1 MTSKSR
7 LLSSVVNKPES
18 LIGASLSQPN
28 EVNLQALETAA
39 TQYTDVTT
47 LPASGYVGEQAFVAS
62 TNRLYIW
69 TGTGWFNI
77 ALVNTDPT
85 ISSAG
90 AANYTMSYGTPITV
104 NVDASDPEG
113 LGLSYSYYTS
123 DSIGSIATITNDS
136 SQFTITPSSDY
147 SVEGSFGLVFR
158 ASDGPNIA
166 SSSSSTFTLTN
177 QSPSLSGNSSSYVL
191 ATDGSTPTVITLT
204 SVDPEGQP
212 ITYTA
217 TGDTGFNAIAT
228 VSNDSSVFTITP
240 KSEDSAVTGTGTL
253 TFTANDGVK
262 STNGTSSFSL
272 TFISIIENSKY
283 TTLLATA
290 TDTSDNN
297 NITDASSNNHS
308 ITVNGDAHAGTFSP
322 YRSGGYSGLL
332 DSTSVV
338 QLSFAGSSGFEF
350 GTGNFTIEMWFK
362 WNSSSKPQTTIFSN
376 RISGSTFDTGKYFL
390 KLMPGDSTS
399 GGIEFAF
406 DCGAPRYRLYCV
418 DNLTADDA
426 FFDEGWHHYS
436 AVRNGTSLK
445 LFVDGQEVDEITLP
459 ANETNFGNSSD
470 NIGLGINNS
479 VSSPSGPDGEY
490 RDVRIVKGVAI
501 IPPSGGPTEPL
512 EAVSGTTLLLYNGE
526 SYTKDKST
534 SNHSPIYGST
544 VPTITATG
552 PYDYT
557 EYSAT
562 DHGGSVYF
570 DDTGD
575 SLTFS
580 EIDFGTG
587 DFCIEGWFNRSD
599 SSDGTVVSGFGNPTD
614 NLSFIRFGKDSANTI
629 SMYFQGSWVF
639 RGVSVGGE
647 LGAGNWFHYVVTRSG
662 TAIKAFVNG
671 KLITTASS
679 SEDVNITAVGFDHQ
693 NGGNFFNGYVSD
705 LRVNTSIPTEYQTSS
720 TTHGSSIFTPPTAPL
735 SSSGASLH
743 LKGTDASIIDKSQ
756 GANLKLE
763 GNTTGSTTQAKFSN
777 TKSMYFDGTGD
788 YIPVITDFFYEK
800 NTSNA
805 STTKFTIETWV
816 YHTARLTYSGYNH
829 IFQTIV
835 GLGNVGMSFGIGP
848 SGNLKFYHQSAS
860 TNVVSSTSTI
870 SLNTW
875 THIAVIVDGSQ
886 GSNGVTLKINGSTDG
901 TGSWN
906 GISTSQSDQ
915 SLPFSSPHFTIG
927 RYPDTFAS
935 HQQFEGYLQDLRISN
950 IARTITSAPT
960 ASLEG

>member
-1 MTSKSR
+1 MSKGR
-7 LLSSVVNKPES
+7 LLGKLLGSSGSVPTEKLAGNITIEKLAADIPITEKFTT
-18 LIGASLSQPN
+18 
-28 EVNLQALETAA
+28 TA
-39 TQYTDVTT
+39 Q
-47 LPASGYVGEQAFVAS
+47 LPATGTIGEQAFVEE

-69 TGTGWFNI
+69 NGSGWYNI
-77 ALVNTDPT
+77 ALINTNPNITSDHD
-85 ISSAG
+85 SS
-90 AANYTMSYGTPITV
+90 YTLSYGTPLNISI
-104 NVDASDPEG
+104 DAVDPEG
-113 LGLSYSYYTS
+113 LNLNYSYYTS
-123 DSIGSIATITNDS
+123 DSIGNVATITNDS
-136 SQFTITPSSDY
+136 SEFTITPSSDY

-158 ASDGPNIA
+158 ASDGVNLA
-166 SSSSSTFTLTN
+166 TSGTSNFTLAN
-177 QSPSLSGNSSSYVL
+177 QAPSLSGNSASYVL
-191 ATDGSTPTVITLT
+191 SDDGSTPIIINLT

-212 ITYTA
+212 ITYSA
-217 TGDTGFNAIAT
+217 TGDSGFNAIAT

-240 KSEDSAVTGTGTL
+240 KSADSAVSGTGTL

-272 TFISIIENSKY
+272 TFVSIITDSKY
-283 TTLLATA
+283 TSLLATA

-297 NITDASSNNHS
+297 NITDASSNSHS
-308 ITVNGDAHAGTFSP
+308 ITVTGDAYAGTFSP
-322 YRSGGYSGLL
+322 YRSGGYSGLFY
-332 DSTSVV
+332 STSVV
-338 QLSFAGSSGFEF
+338 QLSFAGSSDFEF

-376 RISGSTFDTGKYFL
+376 RIGGSTFDTGKYFL

-406 DCGAPRYRLYCV
+406 DCGAPRYRLYCI

-426 FFDEGWHHYS
+426 FFDEGWHHYA

-459 ANETNFGNSSD
+459 ANETNFGISSA

-526 SYTKDKST
+526 GYPKDKST

-552 PYDYT
+552 PYDYD

-756 GANLKLE
+756 SVNLKLV

-788 YIPVITDFFYEK
+788 RATATGVLDLGDD
-800 NTSNA
+800 
-805 STTKFTIETWV
+805 FTIECWV
-816 YHTARLTYSGYNH
+816 YSTATGNRG
-829 IFQTIV
+829 IV
-835 GLGNVGMSFGIGP
+835 SSIDNVGNWGSNGYWSFGEYGGGLSLQIDGGGY
-848 SGNLKFYHQSAS
+848 SAAS
-860 TNVVSSTSTI
+860 TSLST
-870 SLNTW
+870 NQW
-875 THIAVIVDGSQ
+875 VHIAVTRT
-886 GSNGVTLKINGSTDG
+886 SNTIRYFINGIRDSTTFSNSLTLKNPS
-901 TGSWN
+901 
-906 GISTSQSDQ
+906 GIVIG
-915 SLPFSSPHFTIG
+915 SSPNNNYIYNYT
-927 RYPDTFAS
+927 
-935 HQQFEGYLQDLRISN
+935 GYIQDLRIANECKYTAADESSN
-950 IARTITSAPT
+950 IPSAP
-960 ASLEG
+960 LEG